1 MNYFELFSLPVS
13 YTITLSNLSATYRDL
28 QKQFHPDKFVMHSD
42 AQKLVAMQKST
53 EINDAYQTL
62 KDSCLRAQYILLLQ
76 GLDIE
81 LEQRTLQDVDFL
93 MQQMQW
99 REDIE
104 SFTENDED
112 AIDTFSEQTS
122 QNIKQLENI
131 IADQLQASDLE
142 ATANSIRKLKFM
154 LKLQIEISLLEDKLF
169 G

>member
-1 MNYFELFSLPVS
+1 M
-13 YTITLSNLSATYRDL
+13 
-28 QKQFHPDKFVMHSD
+28 HPD
-42 AQKLVAMQKST
+42 AEKLIAMQKST

-99 REDIE
+99 REDLE
-104 SFTENDED
+104 SFTEDDED
-112 AIDTFSEQTS
+112 AINTFSEETA
-122 QNIKQLENI
+122 QNIKELENV

-169 G
+169 D